1 MTNDLM
7 TTDQQKVAAQE
18 KLLVFQSFDENTAW
32 QLGNILRAKAESSD
46 QSVTIDIRQGDD
58 CLFFTAMKGTTPI
71 NADWARRKRNLV
83 NKLQKSSYALG
94 LSRALGDDVPA
105 DDVPAD
111 DEDHAAHGGCFPIR
125 VAGIGF
131 IGTATVSGLPQ
142 REDHILVTQGIA
154 ELLKLQLGENAL

>member
-142 REDHILVTQGIA
+142 REDHILVTEGIA

>member
-83 NKLQKSSYALG
+83 NKLQKSSFALG
-94 LSRALGDDVPA
+94 LSRALGK
-105 DDVPAD
+105 DVPAD

-125 VAGIGF
+125 VAGVGF

-142 REDHILVTQGIA
+142 REDHILVTEGIA